1 MADEQLPNGARR
13 IVEDRRNPRTCVTA
27 NVIVRG
33 KKKYFQVAHLNLFF
47 EYIDD
52 GTIGE
57 QIKEPLDIWQP
68 SIIPAP
74 DPSAMDIVIIE
85 YNQYYVS
92 SDRRFF
98 EYISSN
104 RVGRE
109 VPEPYWEVAYSSLSP
124 NSIRI
129 NTRQVK
135 ITETKEETMRLVAG
149 NCLQRFEDF
158 NFKVSYTVN
167 SKKFANRLPIN
178 LTCVT
183 FELKHMKTLPY
194 LPESL
199 LELNCCSIKLKTL
212 PELPKQLQILKCND
226 NELLKLPDLPP
237 SLESLYCDSNRLT
250 SLPALPDSLRIL
262 SCESNPLRV
271 LPSLLPDLYRL
282 HCKNTEIN
290 CLPALPKSLG
300 ILDCSNN
307 TLKVLPELP
316 PTLDFLWCEHCHLT
330 DLPTLPETLTRL
342 DYSHNQVKGSVSIQ
356 AGICY
361 YDCSFNPID
370 AITSIDLSGV
380 PQNRRFPHGC
390 QPVNRRTPLS
400 LEKLLCFNTSIRTLP
415 VLPDSLKSLDC
426 SNTMLESL
434 PRLPRNLT
442 RLTCNGCPLKKLPPL
457 PNTMTYLD
465 CSNTQ
470 IRILPIIPLDPY
482 RFFDN
487 LQCSNTCLPPELMH
501 YIADRDLES
510 VNYYT
515 YAQAH
520 KEARKADIRDLV
532 SLLFAMGKDSG
543 ECMTTQDKN
552 ELPADVVRLIA
563 GYLTSPRVLAGRKS
577 LVAAV
582 CGVRADILAPI
593 VLPENIV

>member
-1 MADEQLPNGARR
+1 MADEQVPNGARR

-27 NVIVRG
+27 DVIVRSG
-33 KKKYFQVAHLNLFF
+33 KKYFQVAHLNLFF
-47 EYIDD
+47 EYIDY

-57 QIKEPLDIWQP
+57 QIKEPSDIWQP
-68 SIIPAP
+68 SIIPSP
-74 DPSAMDIVIIE
+74 NPSEMDIVIIE
-85 YNQYYVS
+85 YNPYYVS

-135 ITETKEETMRLVAG
+135 MTETKEETMRLVAG
-149 NCLQRFEDF
+149 KCLQRFEDF

-183 FELKHMKTLPY
+183 FELKNMKTLPY

-212 PELPKQLQILKCND
+212 PELPKQLQILKCSN

-237 SLESLYCDSNRLT
+237 TLESLYCDSNRLT

-282 HCKNTEIN
+282 HCKNTEIT
-290 CLPALPKSLG
+290 CLPTLPKSLG

-307 TLKVLPELP
+307 IIKVLPELP
-316 PTLDFLWCEHCHLT
+316 PTLDFLWCENCHLT

-342 DYSHNQVKGSVSIQ
+342 DYSHNQVKGSMSIQ

-380 PQNRRFPHGC
+380 PQNRKFPHGC
-390 QPVNRRTPLS
+390 QPVNHRTPLS
-400 LEKLLCFNTSIRTLP
+400 LEKLLCFNTSIRRLP
-415 VLPDSLKSLDC
+415 VLPDSLKSLNC
-426 SNTMLESL
+426 SSTMLESL
-434 PRLPRNLT
+434 PTLPRNLT
-442 RLTCNGCPLKKLPPL
+442 RLTCNHCPLKKLPPL
-457 PNTMTYLD
+457 PNTLTYLD

-482 RFFDN
+482 RFFDS
-487 LQCSNTCLPPELMH
+487 LQCSNTYLPPELMQ
-501 YIADRDLES
+501 YIANRDLDS

-532 SLLFAMGKDSG
+532 ALLFAMGKDHG
-543 ECMTTQDKN
+543 GCLTTQDGL
-552 ELPADVVRLIA
+552 ELPSDVMRVVA
-563 GYLTSPRVLAGRKS
+563 GYLTAVQGVNKGPS
-577 LVAAV
+577 LKDFIE
-582 CGVRADILAPI
+582 GVHDSILEPI
-593 VLPENIV
+593 VLPEAIR